1 MRTLIVSDLHVG
13 THDRTDVLRRSGP
26 LATLI
31 GALDGVDRL
40 VLLGD
45 AIELRSGPVARALDA
60 ARPVFAALGR
70 ALDGR
75 EVVLVPGNHDHA
87 LIAPW
92 AQRRDRPLGLEARVR
107 PAAASPAAA
116 ALAGLLGP
124 GARLELAY
132 PGLWVR
138 PDVYATHGHYLD
150 RHITIPTFERLAIGG
165 MGRFLGGRVESLG
178 GPDAYEALVA
188 PVYAWID
195 AVAQTGG
202 PPGAVNGGGS
212 TRAWRA
218 LAAPGPGR
226 RRIRARMLAASFP
239 LAVAGLN
246 RAGLGPLRSDFSG
259 DGVRRA
265 RLRAMAEVVDRLAI
279 TAAHVVFGHTH
290 RTGPLPGDGLD
301 EWVSAGGARLH
312 NCGSWV
318 FDARLM
324 GPVAAASPYWPGGSV
339 TVDGEGPPRLERLLA
354 DYSAFDLGV
363 AS

>member
-13 THDRTDVLRRSGP
+13 THDQADVLRRPGP
-26 LATLI
+26 LAALI
-31 GALDGVDRL
+31 AALDGVDRL

-45 AIELRSGPVARALDA
+45 AIELRSGPVARALDS

-70 ALDGR
+70 ALAGR
-75 EVVLVPGNHDHA
+75 EIVLVPGNHDHA

-92 AQRRDRPLGLEARVR
+92 VQGRSRPLGLEARVR
-107 PAAASPAAA
+107 PADASPAAA

-124 GARLELAY
+124 GARLALAY

-150 RHITIPTFERLAIGG
+150 RHATVPTFERLALGG
-165 MGRFLGGRVESLG
+165 MGRFLAGRVDALD
-178 GPDAYEALVA
+178 GPEGYEALA
-188 PVYAWID
+188 GPVYAWIH

-218 LAAPGPGR
+218 LATPGPGSGG
-226 RRIRARMLAASFP
+226 RARMLAAAFP
-239 LAVAGLN
+239 VAVAGLN
-246 RAGLGPLRSDFSG
+246 RAGLGPLTSDLSG

-265 RLRAMAEVVDRLAI
+265 RLRAMAAVVDRLAI
-279 TAAHVVFGHTH
+279 DAGHVVFGHTH
-290 RTGPLPGDGLD
+290 RAGPLPGDAGG
-301 EWVSAGGARLH
+301 EWVTPGGACLH

-318 FDARLM
+318 FEPRLM
-324 GPVAAASPYWPGGSV
+324 GSVAAASPYWPGGAV
-339 TVDGEGPPRLERLLA
+339 TVDGEGRPRLARLLS
-354 DYSAFDLGV
+354 DCSALELGV
-363 AS
+363 TG